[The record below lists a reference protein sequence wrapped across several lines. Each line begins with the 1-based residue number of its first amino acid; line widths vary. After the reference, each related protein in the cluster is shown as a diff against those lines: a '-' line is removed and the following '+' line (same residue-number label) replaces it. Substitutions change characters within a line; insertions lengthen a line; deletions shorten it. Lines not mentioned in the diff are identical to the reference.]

1 MAGPSVYG
9 LLPIAGAPNAI
20 ASYDLIHANSTTN
33 RIECIDENSARVPF
47 DATLEFTE
55 TEIDTTA
62 GARAITAAEMGML
75 LIYNNAA
82 GSTFTLPD
90 STTVRDGQFIA
101 LRCEGAGTLT
111 VQGDSGD
118 QINNAVTVAITEG
131 NATLVVFDGANNEWY
146 TVGSLAGSASGG
158 GVSMPDQPE
167 SGSYTL
173 VVGDAGQTVAYTGST
188 EATFTLPAA
197 STFTDGDLIN
207 IVNNGTANLAI
218 APPSGTALF
227 GYENNIQPVL
237 KPGES
242 CTIMSNGAIY
252 RGLGPVPKRFAITLA
267 MISALSGTDNR
278 VPVRDID
285 NSSVCYASGVSN
297 GTSAAGTSTL
307 EARLGYNGVYEQLVG
322 ITDLQST
329 IDSASVKHVTIP
341 SGNTIEA
348 RFTTSGG
355 GLPTVTTMTRVE
367 FELSGLI

>member
-1 MAGPSVYG
+1 MADNGVYDARG
-9 LLPIAGAPNAI
+9 IGAAPTAPQAGF
-20 ASYDLIHANSTTN
+20 ASIYWNTATN
-33 RIECIDENSARVPF
+33 RWESIDENSARVPF

-75 LIYNNAA
+75 LIYNNAVA
-82 GSTFTLPD
+82 STWTLPA
-90 STTVRDGQFIA
+90 SAGVRDGQFVA
-101 LRCEGAGTLT
+101 LRCEGAGSLI

-118 QINNAVTVAITEG
+118 EINNAVLVEITEG

-146 TVGSLAGSASGG
+146 TVGSLLTAS

-173 VVGDAGQTVAYTGST
+173 VLGDAGQTVAYTGST

-227 GYENNIQPVL
+227 GYKNNIQPVL
-237 KPGES
+237 KPGQS
-242 CTIMSNGAIY
+242 CQIMSNGAIY

-267 MISALSGTDNR
+267 MIRALSGTDNR

-297 GTSAAGTSTL
+297 GTAAGGTSTL

-322 ITDLQST
+322 ITNLQS
-329 IDSASVKHVTIP
+329 ILNDVSVKHETITT
-341 SGNTIEA
+341 GNTVEA